1 VALGDDLE
9 RISDAGESF
18 ADSDERMSG
27 ILAAATLGGPRVFL
41 CSFESEAGTTW
52 LALDDDA
59 RPVADA
65 RLVHDAA
72 SLAALVEIVEGLAGI
87 ELLEPR
93 LATNEYLDEIGA
105 RLEGGLGAAVE
116 QAFPA
121 AEAVA
126 DQVVARHKTPL
137 A

>member
-1 VALGDDLE
+1 VAIADDLE
-9 RISDAGESF
+9 RVSESAESF
-18 ADSDERMSG
+18 AGPNERMSG
-27 ILAAATLGGPRVFL
+27 ILAAAPFGDSRIYL
-41 CSFESEAGTTW
+41 CSFESEDGTSW

-65 RLVHDAA
+65 RIVHDAA
-72 SLAALVEIVEGLAGI
+72 SLAAIVEVVEELAGI
-87 ELLEPR
+87 ELTEPR
-93 LATNEYLDEIGA
+93 LATNEYLDGIGA
-105 RLEGGLGAAVE
+105 RLEGGLAPAVE

-126 DQVVARHKTPL
+126 DQVVTRHKTPL

>member
-1 VALGDDLE
+1 VPLADDLE
-9 RISDAGESF
+9 RISDAAEPF
-18 ADSDERMSG
+18 ADPDERMSG
-27 ILAAATLGGPRVFL
+27 ILAAATLGAPRVYL

-59 RPVADA
+59 RPVGDA
-65 RLVHDAA
+65 GLVHDAA
-72 SLAALVEIVEGLAGI
+72 SLAALVEVVEELAGI

-105 RLEGGLGAAVE
+105 RLEGGLAAAVE